1 MLVTIAMPVMNGM
14 PWLPEAVAS
23 VLRQAGPVE
32 LIVCDGGSTDGSR
45 EWLRE
50 HAGDATQLVFEPDG
64 GQSEAIARALDR
76 AGGEILGWLN
86 ADDVLCT
93 GALQTVRS
101 AFERNPGAAIVS
113 GGCELIDERGAVI
126 GRIPLPPEGT
136 RRGLLRHPT
145 NLAQPATLFRAGAFR
160 ASGGLDLSLHYAM
173 DVDLWLKLTRHGDA
187 VLLADDVLAQFRI
200 HAAAKTSRA
209 AVAMLRE
216 DLRVRLRHGLPIG
229 SRTAWT
235 LGHAAYVGPLKGWAK
250 RAVSR
255 LAGR

>member
-1 MLVTIAMPVMNGM
+1 MLVTIAMPVLNGM

-23 VLRQAGPVE
+23 VQRQAGPVE

-50 HAGDATQLVFEPDG
+50 HAGKETQLVFEPDG
-64 GQSEAIARALDR
+64 GQSEAIARGLER
-76 AGGEILGWLN
+76 ARGEILGWLN
-86 ADDVLCT
+86 ADDLLCA

-101 AFERNPGAAIVS
+101 AFEAHPGAAIVS

-126 GRIPLPPEGT
+126 GRIPLPPDGT
-136 RRGLLRHPT
+136 RRGLLSHPT
-145 NLAQPATLFRAGAFR
+145 NLPQPATLFRASAYR
-160 ASGGLDLSLHYAM
+160 VSGGLDLGLHYAM

-187 VLLADDVLAQFRI
+187 VLLPDEVLARFRI

-216 DLRVRLRHGLPIG
+216 DLRVRLLHGLPPG
-229 SRTAWT
+229 SRTAWS
-235 LGHAAYVGPLKGWAK
+235 LGHAAYVGPLKGWGK
-250 RAVSR
+250 RAIRR
-255 LAGR
+255 LAGK